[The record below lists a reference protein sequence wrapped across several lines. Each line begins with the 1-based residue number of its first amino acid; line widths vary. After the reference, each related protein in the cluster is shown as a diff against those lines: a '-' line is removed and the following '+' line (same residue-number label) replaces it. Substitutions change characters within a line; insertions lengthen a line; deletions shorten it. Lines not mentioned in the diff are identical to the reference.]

1 MRRKTCPQM
10 DISHQQ
16 MKLQLKE
23 WVTHNGVVG
32 QRNLTESPQVTEV
45 VAIHKLW
52 QGLIA
57 EDSTSITH
65 LTLRSQ
71 ASASLEP
78 SPLP

>member
-57 EDSTSITH
+57 EDNSCTIH
-65 LTLRSQ
+65 LTGKS
-71 ASASLEP
+71 
-78 SPLP
+78 